1 MPTRAHPDVIIA
13 RMNLLDNL
21 NEEQYAAVTLP
32 SQSAL
37 ILAGAG
43 SGKTRVLTTRIAWL
57 IQTGQV
63 SPAGIVAV
71 TFTNKAAKEMLA
83 RLSVM
88 LPVNT
93 RGMWIGTFHGLCN
106 RLLRT
111 HHRDAALPQTFQ
123 ILDSADQLSMI
134 KRMLKALNVDDEKY
148 PAKDLMYFIN
158 NAKDRG
164 QRASQ
169 LDAYDPIERRMVE
182 LYELYDQ
189 QCQREGV
196 VDFAELLL
204 RAYEL
209 LQRNQPLRHH
219 YQLRFRHILVDE
231 FQDTNDLQYNLLKL
245 LAGHGEARGGAI
257 FAVGDDDQSI
267 YAFRGANVGNM
278 QAFER
283 DFEVKNLIKLE
294 QNYRSHGH
302 ILDSA
307 NHLIANNAKR
317 LGKNLRTDA
326 GQGELVRV
334 YEASSDLEEAQWI
347 IEEAKSLMAEGLP
360 RSEIAVLY
368 RSNAQSRVIE
378 HALFAAGIPYTVY
391 GGLRYFQRAE
401 VKNAIAYLQL
411 MDNPHNDS
419 AFLRVVNFPTRG
431 IGARSIEQ
439 LQMAAESYGVSLY
452 AAVPHMT
459 GKAGT
464 SLGNFVKLVEGARF
478 ETQQLP
484 LPEMVRVVLERSNL
498 LLHYENEKEGAE
510 RVENLQQLVG
520 AAKQFVQE
528 EGFGAQTPAHLGPQA
543 LAASGDG
550 LVVGDGIEIIDADAP
565 LATVMSP
572 LSAFLA
578 HASLEAGDA
587 QAQAGQEAMQ
597 LMTVHSAKGLEFDAV
612 FITGLE
618 EGLFPHESSARELDG
633 VDEERRLMYV
643 AITRA
648 RKRLYMSFTQ
658 QRMLHGQT
666 RFNMKSRFFDELPE
680 DSLKWLSPRVQTNW
694 FSNRKS
700 NTAWDDAD
708 FRNAGSDN
716 QIARQLTQKSSDDR
730 GTGWRIGET
739 VTHARFGEG
748 VIVNIEGGQGS
759 ARAQINFGAAG
770 VKVLDLSVAKLERV
784 GR

>member
-1 MPTRAHPDVIIA
+1 
-13 RMNLLDNL
+13 MNLLDNL
-21 NEEQYAAVTLP
+21 NPEQLAAVTLP
-32 SQSAL
+32 NQSAL

-57 IQTGQV
+57 LQTGQV
-63 SPAGIVAV
+63 SPAGIMAV
-71 TFTNKAAKEMLA
+71 TFTNKAAKEMLT
-83 RLSVM
+83 RLSSM

-123 ILDSADQLSMI
+123 ILDSQDQLSMI

-158 NAKDRG
+158 NAKDQG
-164 QRASQ
+164 MRASSVEAFDQ
-169 LDAYDPIERRMVE
+169 VQRRMVE
-182 LYELYDQ
+182 LYDLYDQ

-204 RAYEL
+204 RSYEL
-209 LQRNQPLRHH
+209 LQRNHPLRQH
-219 YQLRFRHILVDE
+219 YQMRFRHILVDE

-245 LAGHGEARGGAI
+245 LAGHGEGRGGAM

-307 NHLIANNAKR
+307 NFLIANNAKR

-326 GQGELVRV
+326 GQGEPVRI

-347 IEEAKSLMAEGLP
+347 IDESKSLMGEGMR
-360 RSEIAVLY
+360 RSEIAILY

-378 HALFAAGIPYTVY
+378 HALFAAGLPYTVY

-401 VKNAIAYLQL
+401 VKHAIAYLQL

-439 LQMAAESYGVSLY
+439 LQMAAESHGVSLY
-452 AAVPHMT
+452 AAVPHIG
-459 GKAGT
+459 GKAGG
-464 SLGNFVKLVEGARF
+464 SLANFVKLIEGARF

-484 LPEMVRVVLERSNL
+484 LPEMVRVVLERSTL
-498 LLHYENEKEGAE
+498 LAHYEKEKEGQE
-510 RVENLQQLVG
+510 RIENLQQMVG
-520 AAKQFVQE
+520 AATQFVQE
-528 EGFGAQTPAHLGPQA
+528 EGFGAHSPAHLGPPSQA
-543 LAASGDG
+543 AAGEG
-550 LVVGDGIEIIDADAP
+550 VVYVDGIELIEADAP

-587 QAQAGQEAMQ
+587 QAQAGQDAMQ

-618 EGLFPHESSARELDG
+618 EGLFPHESSSRELDG

-648 RKRLYMSFTQ
+648 RRRLYMSFTQ

-666 RFNMKSRFFDELPE
+666 RFNVKSRFFEELPE
-680 DSLKWLSPRVQTNW
+680 ESLKWLTPRVQTKW
-694 FSNRKS
+694 FGGRKS
-700 NTAWDDAD
+700 TTAWDDAD
-708 FRNAGSDN
+708 FREGGSDN
-716 QIARQLTQKSSDDR
+716 QIAKQITQRSSNAN
-730 GTGWRIGET
+730 GTGWRIGES
-739 VTHARFGEG
+739 VSHARFGEG
-748 VIVNIEGGQGS
+748 VIVNIEGGAGS

-770 VKVLDLSVAKLERV
+770 MKVLDLSIAKLERV
-784 GR
+784 GT

>member
-1 MPTRAHPDVIIA
+1 MQ
-13 RMNLLDNL
+13 NLLHNL
-21 NEEQYAAVTLP
+21 NPEQLAAVTLP

-63 SPAGIVAV
+63 SPAGIMAV
-71 TFTNKAAKEMLA
+71 TFTNKAAKEMLT
-83 RLSVM
+83 RLSSM
-88 LPVNT
+88 LPINT

-111 HHRDAALPQTFQ
+111 HYRDAALPQTFQ
-123 ILDSADQLSMI
+123 ILDSQDQLSLI
-134 KRMLKALNVDDEKY
+134 KRMLKAHNVDDEKY
-148 PAKDLMYFIN
+148 PAKALMYFIN
-158 NAKDRG
+158 NAKDQG
-164 QRASQ
+164 LRASQ
-169 LDAYDPIERRMVE
+169 VEAYDPIERRMVE

-204 RAYEL
+204 RSYEL
-209 LQRNQPLRHH
+209 LSRNTPLRHH
-219 YQLRFRHILVDE
+219 YQMRFRHILVDE

-245 LAGHGEARGGAI
+245 LAGHDEEGGGAI

-283 DFEVKNLIKLE
+283 EFRVKNLIKLE
-294 QNYRSHGH
+294 QNYRSFGH

-307 NHLIANNAKR
+307 NYLIANNTKR

-326 GQGELVRV
+326 GQGEQVRV
-334 YEASSDLEEAQWI
+334 YEAASDLEEAQWI
-347 IEEAKSLMAEGLP
+347 IDEAKSLMKDGLS
-360 RSEIAVLY
+360 RSEIAILY

-378 HALFAAGIPYTVY
+378 HALFAAGLPYTVY

-401 VKNAIAYLQL
+401 VKHAIAYLQL

-439 LQMAAESYGVSLY
+439 LQMAADSYGISLY
-452 AAVPHMT
+452 AAVPYMT
-459 GKAGT
+459 GKAG
-464 SLGNFVKLVEGARF
+464 SALGNFVKLVESARF

-484 LPEMVRVVLERSNL
+484 LPELVRVVLERSGL
-498 LLHYENEKEGAE
+498 LLHYQNEKEGAD
-510 RVENLQQLVG
+510 RIENLEQMVN
-520 AAKQFVQE
+520 AATQFVQE
-528 EGFGAQTPAHLGPQA
+528 EGFGQGAPAHLGPQA
-543 LAASGDG
+543 LPQIGEAI
-550 LVVGDGIEIIDADAP
+550 VNQDGIEILDSDAP
-565 LATVMSP
+565 LASVMSP
-572 LSAFLA
+572 LSAFLT

-587 QAQAGQEAMQ
+587 QAQAGQDALQ

-680 DSLKWLSPRVQTNW
+680 ESIKWLSPRVQTNW
-694 FSNRKS
+694 FAGRKQT
-700 NTAWDDAD
+700 TAWDDAA
-708 FRNAGSDN
+708 FRDGSDN
-716 QIARQLTQKSSDDR
+716 KIAQQITQKSGNGS
-730 GTGWRIGET
+730 GWRVGES
-739 VTHARFGEG
+739 VAHAKFGEG
-748 VIVNIEGGQGS
+748 VIVNIEGGAGA

-770 VKVLDLSVAKLERV
+770 MKVLDLSVAKLERV

>member
-1 MPTRAHPDVIIA
+1 MVRRYNV

-21 NEEQYAAVTLP
+21 NPEQLASVTLP

-57 IQTGQV
+57 ITTGQV
-63 SPAGIVAV
+63 SPAGIMAV
-71 TFTNKAAKEMLA
+71 TFTNKAAKEMLT
-83 RLSVM
+83 RLSSM
-88 LPVNT
+88 LPINT

-111 HHRDAALPQTFQ
+111 HYRDAALPQTFQ
-123 ILDSADQLSMI
+123 ILDSQDQLSMI
-134 KRMLKALNVDDEKY
+134 KRMLKAMNVDDEKF

-158 NAKDRG
+158 GNKDQGLRAG
-164 QRASQ
+164 QVE
-169 LDAYDPIERRMVE
+169 AYDHVQRRMVE
-182 LYELYDQ
+182 LYEAYDN

-209 LQRNQPLRHH
+209 LQRNHPLRQH
-219 YQLRFRHILVDE
+219 YQMRFRHILVDE

-245 LAGHGEARGGAI
+245 LAGHNEPAGGAI

-307 NHLIANNAKR
+307 NFLIANNAKR

-326 GQGELVRV
+326 GQGEQVRV

-347 IEEAKSLMAEGLP
+347 IEEAKSLMGEGT
-360 RSEIAVLY
+360 RRNEIAILY

-378 HALFAAGIPYTVY
+378 HALFAAGLPYTVY

-401 VKNAIAYLQL
+401 VKHAIAYLQL

-419 AFLRVVNFPTRG
+419 AFMRVVNFPTRG

-439 LQMAAESYGVSLY
+439 LQMAAEAHRVSLY
-452 AAVPHMT
+452 AAVPYMA
-459 GKAGT
+459 GKAGA
-464 SLGNFVKLVEGARF
+464 SLGNFVKLIESARF

-484 LPEMVRVVLERSNL
+484 LPEMVKVVLERSTL
-498 LLHYENEKEGAE
+498 LTHYEKEKEGQE
-510 RVENLQQLVG
+510 RIENLLQMVN
-520 AAKQFVQE
+520 AATQFVQE
-528 EGFGAQTPAHLGPQA
+528 EGFGTHAPAHLGPQA
-543 LAASGDG
+543 QASSGDAILNADG
-550 LVVGDGIEIIDADAP
+550 LEIIDADAP
-565 LATVMSP
+565 LAAVMSP

-587 QAQAGQEAMQ
+587 QAQAGVEAMQ

-666 RFNMKSRFFDELPE
+666 RFNMKSRFFEELPE
-680 DSLKWLSPRVQTNW
+680 ESIKWLSPRVQTNW
-694 FSNRKS
+694 FAGRKS
-700 NTAWDDAD
+700 TTAWDDAN
-708 FRNAGSDN
+708 FREGGTDN
-716 QIARQLTQKSSDDR
+716 QIAKQITQKSSNAN
-730 GTGWRIGET
+730 GSGWRIGES
-739 VTHARFGEG
+739 VSHARFGEG
-748 VIVNIEGGQGS
+748 VIVNIEGGAGS

-770 VKVLDLSVAKLERV
+770 MKVLDLSVAKLERV